1 MTMIKQ
7 NIVRV
12 SLRMLDR
19 KSYKISFRVALLIV
33 VLIVSSYLLF
43 FQADRY
49 ASTAKL
55 VVRQLA
61 NFESSSLS
69 LSNILSGNVGK
80 SDDSSI
86 IIEYIRSRE
95 MMQYLDE
102 KLDLRR
108 LFSRKEADVFSSMS
122 SDADEDSLYSFYLQF
137 VKAKTSNDSPII
149 NLEVQGFNSDDAEE
163 IAELII
169 KQSESFINKIS
180 KDTARQQLDFIRKE
194 VVISEENILS
204 AQEDLQKIQEKFNAP
219 DPSAEVLSTV
229 TLISELEKKLSFNR
243 IDLNKINAS
252 QSDSTAAKNIESE
265 IKAIDD
271 EIQKQK
277 QRIIKTGSEDIAE
290 NMNML
295 FEYKNSERKLDF
307 AVDAHKAALA
317 AQEKVRTTSAQNLKK
332 LVVITGPTTE
342 SEARY
347 PNRLYNLS
355 LFLCSVALIY
365 YIIKAT
371 YSAILSHRAIQ

>member
-1 MTMIKQ
+1 MMINH
-7 NIVRV
+7 NILRI

-19 KSYKISFRVALLIV
+19 RSYKISFRVALLFFVIV
-33 VLIVSSYLLF
+33 ISAYLLF

-61 NFESSSLS
+61 NYENTNVSLA
-69 LSNILSGNVGK
+69 NILSGNVGK
-80 SDDSSI
+80 TDDSSI

-95 MMQYLDE
+95 MMSYLDE
-102 KLDLRR
+102 KLDLRK
-108 LFSRKEADVFSSMS
+108 LFSRKDADYLSSIS
-122 SDADEDSLYSFYLQF
+122 SDSDNDALYSFYLQF

-149 NLEVQGFNSDDAEE
+149 NLEVQGFTPEDAEE
-163 IAELII
+163 MAELII

-194 VVISEENILS
+194 VVVSEENILS
-204 AQEDLQKIQEKFNAP
+204 AQEALQRIQEKFNAP
-219 DPSAEVLSTV
+219 DPSAEVISTV
-229 TLISELEKKLSFNR
+229 TLISELEKKLSLNR
-243 IDLNKINAS
+243 IELNKLSETQPNSVAS
-252 QSDSTAAKNIESE
+252 KSLRSE
-265 IKAIDD
+265 IKAIEN

-277 QRIIKTGSEDIAE
+277 KRVIKTGSEDIAE
-290 NMNML
+290 NMNMM

-342 SEARY
+342 SEASY
-347 PNRLYNLS
+347 PRRLYNFS

-371 YSAILSHRAIQ
+371 YSAVLTHRAIQ